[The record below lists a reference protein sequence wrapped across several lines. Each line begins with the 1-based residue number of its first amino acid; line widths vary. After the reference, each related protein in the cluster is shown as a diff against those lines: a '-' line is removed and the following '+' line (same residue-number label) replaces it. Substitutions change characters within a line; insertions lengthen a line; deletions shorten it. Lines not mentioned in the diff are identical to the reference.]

1 MTPTVGGEHSVRAD
15 GSAEQRTAALGF
27 GCASLYGLPAR
38 RDRMAVLETAYD
50 AGIRRF
56 DVAPIYGLGVAESE
70 LASFLNGRDDICV
83 TTKFGI
89 RPTRLCRVAGRIQPP
104 ARQVLR
110 RSSGLKAKVKTSGA
124 KRGSGTVGRL
134 LYGAHDY
141 SVGNA
146 RRCLTAS
153 LRTLRTERIDYFFL
167 HEPVGQLGPGIS
179 ELADY
184 LDTEQSRGVIGHWGP
199 AGDLSQMDGNLTEL
213 SRRASAMQFPYD
225 LTGGF
230 AGPDPEQQQRPTIT
244 FGFIAATLP
253 IVRAVLEKDPALRR
267 RCSDLLDAD
276 ITDQRVVFA
285 LLVRDAVRRN
295 PFGVVLLSSTK
306 TENVRAA
313 CAAANVALRHED
325 EVAGTIRQ
333 ACRATEAAR

>member
-1 MTPTVGGEHSVRAD
+1 MTPTISGEQSVRAD
-15 GSAEQRTAALGF
+15 GSAAQRTAALGF
-27 GCASLYGLPAR
+27 GCASLFGLPSR
-38 RDRMAVLETAYD
+38 RDRLAVLETAYD

-56 DVAPIYGLGVAESE
+56 DVAPIYGLGVAEAE
-70 LASFLNGRDDICV
+70 LASFLKGRDDVSV
-83 TTKFGI
+83 TTKFGV

-104 ARQVLR
+104 ARRVLR

-141 SVGNA
+141 SVDNA
-146 RRCLTAS
+146 RRSLAAS
-153 LRTLRTERIDYFFL
+153 LRTLQADRIDHFFL
-167 HEPVGQLGPGIS
+167 HEPIGQLDSRIG

-184 LDTEQSRGVIGHWGP
+184 LDGEQARGVIGHWGP
-199 AGDLSQMDGNLTEL
+199 AGDLSGMDGNLGAL
-213 SRRASAMQFPYD
+213 LRRASAVQLPYD

-230 AGPDPEQQQRPTIT
+230 SGPEPERHRSTIT
-244 FGFIAATLP
+244 FGFIATTLP
-253 IVRAVLEKDPALRR
+253 VVRAVLEKDPALRR
-267 RCSDLLDAD
+267 RCSELLDAD
-276 ITDQRVVFA
+276 VTDQRVVFA

-306 TENVRAA
+306 SENVRAA

-325 EVAGTIRQ
+325 EAAGTIRQ
-333 ACRATEAAR
+333 ACLAAEVAR

>member
-1 MTPTVGGEHSVRAD
+1 MTPTVGGEQSVRAE

-27 GCASLYGLPAR
+27 GCASLYGLPSR
-38 RDRMAVLETAYD
+38 RDRMVVLETAYD

-70 LASFLNGRDDICV
+70 LASFLKGRDDISV

-89 RPTRLCRVAGRIQPP
+89 KPTRLCRVAGRIQPP
-104 ARQVLR
+104 ARRVLR

-134 LYGAHDY
+134 LYGTHDY
-141 SVGNA
+141 SVDNA

-153 LRTLRTERIDYFFL
+153 LRTLRTDRIEYFFL
-167 HEPVGQLGPGIS
+167 HEPIGQLDPQIG

-184 LDTEQSRGVIGHWGP
+184 LDSEQSRGVIGHWGP
-199 AGDLSQMDGNLTEL
+199 AGDLSGVDGNLAAL
-213 SRRASAMQFPYD
+213 LRRASAMQFPYD

-230 AGPDPEQQQRPTIT
+230 AGPDPEQQRPTIT

-253 IVRAVLEKDPALRR
+253 TVRAVLEKDPALRR
-267 RCSDLLDAD
+267 RCSELLDAD
-276 ITDQRVVFA
+276 VTDQRVVFA

-313 CAAANVALRHED
+313 CAAASVALRHED

-333 ACRATEAAR
+333 ACLATEVGR